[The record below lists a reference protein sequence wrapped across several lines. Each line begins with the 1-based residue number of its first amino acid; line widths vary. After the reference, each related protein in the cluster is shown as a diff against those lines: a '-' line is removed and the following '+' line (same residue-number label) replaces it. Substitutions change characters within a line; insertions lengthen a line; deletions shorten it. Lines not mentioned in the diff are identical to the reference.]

1 MDHAF
6 VIPAYGNSP
15 YLVECLASLKCQ
27 RGPKSHL
34 AIATSTPAEEIA
46 RLAKKEGVPLHVN
59 SVRGGIG
66 GDWNFALMVAGTRF
80 VTLAHQDDLFR
91 EDYVERMRDAVR
103 GVPDLLIAFSD
114 YDEVDTYGPR
124 APHAN
129 LRVKRFL
136 TRRAFAGRTA
146 ITARRDKRRMLA
158 WGNPVCCPSVVFD
171 RSRLPNFRFDETMGS
186 NLDWEAWLRLA
197 DEPGRFVYVEQPL
210 VIRRIHPAS
219 ETTAL
224 IADTRRV
231 AEDRAMFRRIWP
243 APIAETIAAV
253 YRASYLA
260 NRT

>member
-1 MDHAF
+1 MDHTF

-34 AIATSTPAEEIA
+34 AIATSTPSEATA
-46 RLAKKEGVPLHVN
+46 RLARDNGVPLHVN
-59 SVRGGIG
+59 PVRAGIG
-66 GDWNFALMVAGTRF
+66 GDWNFALTCAGTRF

-91 EDYVERMRDAVR
+91 EDYVERMLEAVH
-103 GVPDLLIAFSD
+103 GVPDLLMAFSD
-114 YDEVDTYGPR
+114 YDEIDTSGPR
-124 APHAN
+124 APQVN

-158 WGNPVCCPSVVFD
+158 WGNPVCCPSVIFD
-171 RSRLPNFRFDETMGS
+171 RSRLANFRFDETMES

-197 DEPGRFVYVEQPL
+197 DERGRFVYVEQPL

-224 IADTRRV
+224 VADTRRV

-243 APIAETIAAV
+243 VPIAETIAAV

-260 NRT
+260 NRI

>member
-1 MDHAF
+1 MDHTF
-6 VIPAYGNSP
+6 VIPAFGNSP
-15 YLVECLASLKCQ
+15 YLVECLASLKRQ
-27 RGPKSHL
+27 RGSKSRL
-34 AIATSTPAEEIA
+34 AIATSTPSDEIA
-46 RLAKKEGVPLHVN
+46 RLAKEEGVPLHVN
-59 SVRGGIG
+59 PDRAGIG
-66 GDWNFALMVAGTRF
+66 NDWNFALTVAGTRF
-80 VTLAHQDDLFR
+80 VTLAHQDDLYR
-91 EDYVERMRDAVR
+91 EDYVERIREALH
-103 GVPDLLIAFSD
+103 GVPDLLMAFSD
-114 YDEVDTYGPR
+114 YDEIDTSGPR

-136 TRRAFAGRTA
+136 TRRAFAGQTSIA
-146 ITARRDKRRMLA
+146 TRRDKRRLLA
-158 WGNPVCCPSVVFD
+158 WGNPVCCPSVILD
-171 RSRLPNFRFDETMGS
+171 RSRLASFRFDETMRS

-197 DEPGRFVYVEQPL
+197 DEPGPFVYIDQPL

-260 NRT
+260 NRI